1 MRFEARSHNDFN
13 QPYTVIRE
21 FFKGGFMPD
30 KQTYEELEQTG
41 PESNLAEFAFT
52 GSEMKF
58 RLLTE
63 TIQDVFWMSTPNIT
77 KMIYVS
83 PAYEKIWRKSTK
95 QLYESPRSFLEAVH
109 PEDLEQYLKIIEEF
123 HAKGKAYQCEY
134 RILPKPESIRWIHER
149 GYPII
154 DEHRNTMLMTG
165 LCTDITE
172 RKRVEKELQES
183 EEQFRQLFE
192 NMSSGV
198 AVYEATKN
206 GKEFVFK
213 DFNKAAEKIDQIA
226 KSEVIGKSVSNV
238 FPGVVEFGL
247 LNVFQK
253 VWRTG
258 LPEYFPMTQYE
269 DKRIAGWRENYV
281 YKLPSGEIVSIYD
294 DITERKRVKDALQ
307 ESEKKYRQL
316 FENSTDFAYTLD
328 LEGNFTNV
336 NNAAEDLTGYTKNE
350 LIGMNYRDYTP
361 KGSHKRIFKAF
372 KTVLIR
378 GESLKDFPLEV
389 TIKDGSKRYF
399 ETCVSPLWEGNDII
413 GVQGSSRDIT
423 KRKQMED
430 KLRESEERFRNI
442 AENSLVGV
450 YIVQDNTLTYVN
462 PKFAEIF
469 GYSVDECL
477 NNLHFLELVH
487 PDDVNTVK
495 EQVRRRISGEAEKVN
510 YSLRGVKKSRE
521 IIDLEIFGSRIL
533 LNKRIAMTGMM
544 LDVTKR
550 GQLERQLQQAQKME
564 AIGTLA
570 GGIAHDFNNILT
582 IILGNTELALM
593 QVPKLS
599 SAKDSLKEVRTACNR
614 AKDLTKQILTFSR
627 QSHRK

>member
-1 MRFEARSHNDFN
+1 M
-13 QPYTVIRE
+13 IRE

-41 PESNLAEFAFT
+41 PERNPAEFAFT

-109 PEDLEQYLKIIEEF
+109 PEDLEQYLQIIEEF

-149 GYPII
+149 GYPIT
-154 DEHRNTMLMTG
+154 DEHGNTMLMTG

-247 LNVFQK
+247 LNVFQR

-269 DKRIAGWRENYV
+269 DKRISGWRQNYV

-350 LIGMNYRDYTP
+350 MISMNFKNYTP
-361 KGSHKRIFKAF
+361 ENSHVRIYRAF
-372 KTVLIR
+372 KSALTQ
-378 GESLKDFPLEV
+378 EKPLKDFPLEV
-389 TIKDGSKRYF
+389 TIKDGTKRFF
-399 ETCVSPLWEGNDII
+399 ETCVSPLWKEDVII
-413 GVQGSSRDIT
+413 GFHGSARDIT

-477 NNLHFLELVH
+477 NDLHFLELVH

-510 YSLRGVKKSRE
+510 YSFRGVKKSKE

-533 LNKRIAMTGMM
+533 LNKRIAMP
-544 LDVTKR
+544 
-550 GQLERQLQQAQKME
+550 QE
-564 AIGTLA
+564 
-570 GGIAHDFNNILT
+570 
-582 IILGNTELALM
+582 
-593 QVPKLS
+593 
-599 SAKDSLKEVRTACNR
+599 
-614 AKDLTKQILTFSR
+614 
-627 QSHRK
+627 